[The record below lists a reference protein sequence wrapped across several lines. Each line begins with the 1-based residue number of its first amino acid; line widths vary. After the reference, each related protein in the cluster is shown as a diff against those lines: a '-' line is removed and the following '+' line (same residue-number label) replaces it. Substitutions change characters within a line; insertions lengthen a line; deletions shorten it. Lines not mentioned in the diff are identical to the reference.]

1 MRINKYLASCGVGAR
16 RKCDELI
23 QSGAVKINGQLAKLG
38 DEVNENDKV
47 TVNDKVVME
56 VKEYYYFVLN
66 KPKGCVTTLNDDRGR
81 LTVIDIFNKA
91 YSVAFGKNATL
102 PKVFPVGRLDYNT
115 TGLLLLTNDGEL
127 ANSLMHPTRKVEKTY
142 KAVVYPK
149 LTQYD
154 IDKLQKGVIIDN
166 ERTLPAKLKVVKD
179 VGNKQVVEITITQ
192 GRNRQVRKMF
202 ESVGKK
208 VDELQRI
215 AIGNLKLNNLKSG
228 QIKVLTKNQAY
239 SIL

>member
-16 RKCDELI
+16 RKCDELVE
-23 QSGAVKINGQLAKLG
+23 SGAVKINGQLAKLG
-38 DEVNENDKV
+38 DEVNENDEV
-47 TVNDKVVME
+47 TVNNKA
-56 VKEYYYFVLN
+56 VKIIENYYYFALN
-66 KPKGCVTTLNDDRGR
+66 KPKGCVTTLKDDRGR
-81 LTVIDIFNKA
+81 LTVIDVFNKA
-91 YSVAFGKNATL
+91 YSVKFGKNGEI

-149 LTQYD
+149 LTQFD

-166 ERTLPAKLKVVKD
+166 ERTLPAKLNVVKD
-179 VGNKQVVEITITQ
+179 IGNKQVVEITITQ